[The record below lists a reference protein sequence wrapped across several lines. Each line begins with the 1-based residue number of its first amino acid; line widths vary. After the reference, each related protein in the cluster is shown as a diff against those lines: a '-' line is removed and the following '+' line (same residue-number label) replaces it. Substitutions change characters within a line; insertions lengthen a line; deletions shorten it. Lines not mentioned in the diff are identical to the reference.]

1 MNACHSA
8 PVYWSMGLA
17 SPSLVSRTS
26 RPPSGRSATSTQ
38 VPLSVKLDV
47 RQYRSITVP
56 PGVGETTDE
65 VEGISWRE
73 RDPASMLEGPGE
85 VVHLVRVGD
94 EPAAAVALDVDTW

>member
-8 PVYWSMGLA
+8 PVYWSTGLA

-47 RQYRSITVP
+47 RQCRSVTVP
-56 PGVGETTDE
+56 PVIGEMTDE
-65 VEGISWRE
+65 VQGITRRE
-73 RDPASMLEGPGE
+73 RDAAGVLERLSE
-85 VVHLVRVGD
+85 VAHLVRVGD
-94 EPAAAVALDVDTW
+94 EPAAAVAFD